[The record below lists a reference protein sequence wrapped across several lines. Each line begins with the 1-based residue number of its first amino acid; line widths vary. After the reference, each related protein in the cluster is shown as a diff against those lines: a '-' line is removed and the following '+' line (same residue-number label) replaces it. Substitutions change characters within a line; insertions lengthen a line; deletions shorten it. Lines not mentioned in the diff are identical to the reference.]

1 MTSSILTNKN
11 ITIPITNLM
20 KKRIRLFLCLV
31 LITLTATSRVLAQG
45 RTISGRV
52 IGADGNALPGVS
64 VVIKNTQRG
73 TTTNAEGGYS
83 MQNVPADATL
93 TFSFIGYV
101 SQEVAVGNRSTLD
114 VTLQSDDRSLN
125 EVVVVGY
132 GTQRKI
138 ETTGA
143 IASVKSTEL
152 VQTPVSNVAQ
162 GLQARVSGVQVSQ
175 NTGAPGGN
183 ISVRIRGTNSING
196 NSEPLYVVDGIQISN
211 SGGINDVSPLSTI
224 NPNDIESVEILKDA
238 SASAIYGSRA
248 ANGVVLITTKR
259 GKSGATRVTL
269 DSYYG
274 VQKVNKTLPVLNAAE
289 FAQLENDVFK
299 NNYYTDPASLGEGV
313 NWQNVIFRE
322 APIQSHQLSINGGSE
337 KTQMSLSA
345 NYFNQDGIIINSNFK
360 RYSFRLNVDH
370 RISDRVKVGTSM
382 LGSYVIN
389 SGVTTGN
396 QSIGDAGVVT
406 GSVLGAAVGAPPTLK
421 PYRED
426 GSIFPFGEQANG
438 QYREV
443 INPLNYT
450 AILNQT
456 AINRILSNVYG
467 EFSILKGLTYR
478 ASFNIDLQGSLRD
491 TYSPRSIVNKS
502 DLNDN
507 SGSGS
512 KTNTNNLS
520 LLHESIL
527 TYNTTFAKNHSFK
540 ATAVFATQSQT
551 YNQNQI
557 NANGFPNDAT
567 QNEALQLALTRTVS
581 TDRNKQR
588 LDSYLGRINYGYKD
602 KYFLDLTARVD
613 GSSRFGANHK
623 YGLFPA
629 ASAGWRIIEEPFMKS
644 VSWVSDLKLR
654 ASYGITGN
662 AAGISPYQSLAT
674 VSASG
679 SDYNIN
685 HTYVTGINPSGIANP
700 DLRWER
706 SAQTDI
712 GIDVGFL
719 NNRISLIADVYK
731 KTTKD
736 LLYVKT
742 LPLSSGY
749 STITGN
755 FASLENKGL
764 ELAVNARILDGPLKW
779 NVSANATF
787 NRNKLLDLDG
797 GTTQERFVTAYSV
810 LKVGSPLGL
819 FKTYVFDGINQTG
832 DAILPGYD
840 GRLGGHK
847 VKDINGDGVINS
859 ADQIITGNPN
869 PNFIYGFSTNLN
881 YQKFDF
887 SVFLAG
893 TQGNDIYNA
902 SRLSFEMPLGQR
914 NMLKGVVNRWTPT
927 NPSNQY
933 VSPMQGGRLPVTNY
947 VMEDGSYLRCKN
959 ITLGYTLPRIKGI
972 QNIRVYVSANNL
984 FTITSYS
991 GFDPEVNTYA
1001 GSNTQ
1006 IGIDNLVYPQAKS
1019 FLGGLQITL

>member
-1 MTSSILTNKN
+1 MRSILSLRTVIG
-11 ITIPITNLM
+11 IT
-20 KKRIRLFLCLV
+20 CLI
-31 LITLTATSRVLAQG
+31 LAALAGQAQSTRTLTVT
-45 RTISGRV
+45 GRV
-52 IGADGNALPGVS
+52 TDAVTHDGLPGVN
-64 VVIKNTQRG
+64 VLVKGTQQG
-73 TTTNAEGGYS
+73 TTTNAEGQYS
-83 MQNVPADATL
+83 LSVPAGSTTL
-93 TFSFIGYV
+93 TFSYIGFT
-101 SQEVAVGNRSTLD
+101 SQEVAVSNRSTID
-114 VTLQSDDRSLN
+114 ISLQSDDRSLN

-132 GTQRKI
+132 GTQRKV

-143 IASVKSTEL
+143 IASVKSAEL
-152 VQTPVSNVAQ
+152 VQTPVANVAQ

-211 SGGINDVSPLSTI
+211 GTNNSNEINSVSPLSTI

-259 GKSGATRVTL
+259 GKTGATRVTL

-274 VQKVNKTLPVLNAAE
+274 VQNVNKTLPLLNAAE
-289 FAQLENDVFK
+289 FAQVENETFK
-299 NNYYTDPASLGEGV
+299 NNYYANPASLGEGTD
-313 NWQNVIFRE
+313 WQKIIFRQ

-337 KTQMSLSA
+337 KTQLALSA

-360 RYSFRLNVDH
+360 RYSYRLNVDH
-370 RISDRVKVGTSM
+370 RISDRFKVGTSI
-382 LGSYVIN
+382 LGSYAVN
-389 SGVTTGN
+389 SGVTTGS
-396 QSIGDAGVVT
+396 QTIGDAAVVNNT
-406 GSVLGAAVGAPPTLK
+406 VLGAAIGAPPTLQ
-421 PYRED
+421 PYRTD
-426 GSIFPFGEQANG
+426 GTIFPFGEQANG

-456 AINRILSNVYG
+456 AIQRTLANLYG
-467 EFSILKGLTYR
+467 EATILNGLTYR
-478 ASFNIDLQGSLRD
+478 ASFNIDMQNSLRD
-491 TYSPRSIVNKS
+491 TYSPRSIVNRT

-507 SGSGS
+507 SGSAS
-512 KTNTNNLS
+512 KTNTNNMA

-527 TYNTTFAKNHSFK
+527 TYNHIFAQHHSFK
-540 ATAVFATQSQT
+540 ATAVFATQVEN

-567 QNEALQLALTRTVS
+567 QNEALQLAINRTVS
-581 TDRNKQR
+581 SNRTTQR

-623 YGLFPA
+623 YGVFPA
-629 ASAGWRIIEEPFMKS
+629 ASAGWRIIEESFIKS
-644 VSWVSDLKLR
+644 VSWLSDLKLR

-662 AAGISPYQSLAT
+662 AAGIDPYQSLAT
-674 VSASG
+674 VSAPNPG

-685 HTYVTGINPSGIANP
+685 HSYMIGINPSGIANP

-712 GIDVGFL
+712 GLDVGFL
-719 NNRISLIADVYK
+719 NNRVSLIFDVYQ

-797 GTTQERFVTAYSV
+797 GVTRERFVTAYSI
-810 LKVGSPLGL
+810 LQVGSPLGL

-832 DAILPGYD
+832 ETILPGY
-840 GRLGGHK
+840 GGTLGGQK
-847 VKDINGDGVINS
+847 VKDLNGDGTIS
-859 ADQIITGNPN
+859 AADQIITGNPN
-869 PNFIYGFSTNLN
+869 PKFIYGFSTNLSF
-881 YQKFDF
+881 KRFDF
-887 SVFLAG
+887 NAFLSG
-893 TQGNDIYNA
+893 SQGNDIYNA
-902 SRLSFEMPLGQR
+902 SRLSFTLPLGQR
-914 NMLKGVVNRWTPT
+914 NMLKGVINRWTPT
-927 NPSNQY
+927 NPSTEF
-933 VSPMQGGRLPVTNY
+933 PAPAQGGRLPVSNY
-947 VMEDGSYLRCKN
+947 VVEDGSYLRCKN

-984 FTITSYS
+984 FTITKYS

-1001 GSNTQ
+1001 GSNTA

-1019 FLGGLQITL
+1019 FLGGLQVTF

>member
-1 MTSSILTNKN
+1 MGQAQAPRATT
-11 ITIPITNLM
+11 IT
-20 KKRIRLFLCLV
+20 
-31 LITLTATSRVLAQG
+31 
-45 RTISGRV
+45 GRV
-52 IGADGNALPGVS
+52 TDAGTNDGLPGVN
-64 VVIKNTQRG
+64 VVVKGSQQG
-73 TTTNAEGGYS
+73 TTTNATGQYTMS
-83 MQNVPADATL
+83 VPTTNATL
-93 TFSFIGYV
+93 TFSYIGYV
-101 SQEVAVGNRSTLD
+101 PQEVAVANRSTID
-114 VTLQSDDRSLN
+114 IALQADDRSLN

-138 ETTGA
+138 ETTGS
-143 IASVKSTEL
+143 IASVKSADL

-196 NSEPLYVVDGIQISN
+196 NSEPLYIVDGIQISN
-211 SGGINDVSPLSTI
+211 GSSNSSEINNVSPLSTI

-259 GKSGATRVTL
+259 GKTGATRVTI

-274 VQKVNKTLPVLNAAE
+274 VQKVNKTLPLLNAAE
-289 FAQLENDVFK
+289 FAQVENETFK
-299 NNYYTDPASLGEGV
+299 NNYYQNPSSLGEGTD
-313 NWQNVIFRE
+313 WQKIIFRE
-322 APIQSHQLSINGGSE
+322 APIQSHQLSINGGTE
-337 KTQMSLSA
+337 KTQLALSA

-360 RYSFRLNVDH
+360 RYSYRLNVDH
-370 RISDRVKVGTSM
+370 RISDRIKIGTSI
-382 LGSYVIN
+382 LGSYAVN
-389 SGVTTGN
+389 AGVTTGS
-396 QSIGDAGVVT
+396 QTIGDAAVVT
-406 GSVLGAAVGAPPTLK
+406 NTILGAAVGAPPTLQ

-456 AINRILSNVYG
+456 AIRRTLANLYG
-467 EFSILKGLTYR
+467 DVSILKGLTYR
-478 ASFNIDLQGSLRD
+478 ASFNIDMQNSLRD
-491 TYSPRSIVNKS
+491 TYSPRSIVNRT

-507 SGSGS
+507 SGTGS
-512 KTNTNNLS
+512 KTNTNS
-520 LLHESIL
+520 MALLHESIL
-527 TYNTTFAKNHSFK
+527 TYNTTFAKDHSFK
-540 ATAVFATQSQT
+540 ATAVFGTQVEN

-567 QNEALQLALTRTVS
+567 QNEALQLALNRTVS
-581 TDRNKQR
+581 SYRSTQR
-588 LDSYLGRINYGYKD
+588 LDSYLGRINYGFKD
-602 KYFLDLTARVD
+602 KYFLDLTARID

-629 ASAGWRIIEEPFMKS
+629 VSAGWRLIEEPFIKS
-644 VSWVSDLKLR
+644 VSWLSDLKLR

-662 AAGISPYQSLAT
+662 AAGIDPYQSLAT
-674 VSASG
+674 VSAPNPG

-685 HTYVTGINPSGIANP
+685 HAYMIGINPSGIANP

-706 SAQTDI
+706 SGQTDI
-712 GIDVGFL
+712 GLDVAFL
-719 NNRISLIADVYK
+719 NNRISLIMDVYK

-749 STITGN
+749 ATITGN
-755 FASLENKGL
+755 YASLENKGL
-764 ELAVNARILDGPLKW
+764 ELAVNARILEGPLKW
-779 NVSANATF
+779 SLSANATF

-797 GTTQERFVTAYSV
+797 GTTQERFVTAYSI
-810 LKVGSPLGL
+810 LQVGSPLGL

-832 DAILPGYD
+832 ETILPGY
-840 GRLGGHK
+840 GGTLGSQK
-847 VKDINGDGVINS
+847 VKDLNGDGTISS

-869 PNFIYGFSTNLN
+869 PKFIYGFSTNLS
-881 YQKFDF
+881 YKGFDF
-887 SVFLAG
+887 SAFLSG
-893 TQGNDIYNA
+893 SQGNDIYNA
-902 SRLSFEMPLGQR
+902 SRLSFSLPLGQR

-927 NPSNQY
+927 NPSTEY
-933 VSPMQGGRLPVTNY
+933 PAPAQGGRMPVSNY
-947 VMEDGSYLRCKN
+947 VVEDGSYLRCKN
-959 ITLGYTLPRIKGI
+959 VTLGYSLPRIKGI
-972 QNIRVYVSANNL
+972 QQIRVYVSANNL
-984 FTITSYS
+984 FTITKYS

-1001 GSNTQ
+1001 GSNTS
-1006 IGIDNLVYPQAKS
+1006 IGIDNLVYPQARS
-1019 FLGGLQITL
+1019 YLGGLQITF

>member
-1 MTSSILTNKN
+1 
-11 ITIPITNLM
+11 M
-20 KKRIRLFLCLV
+20 KKIVQILVFMQLFFLGAG
-31 LITLTATSRVLAQG
+31 TDARAQAN
-45 RTISGRV
+45 TVSGRV
-52 IGADGNALPGVS
+52 IGSDGAPLPGVS
-64 VVIKNTQRG
+64 VVLKNTQRG
-73 TTTNAEGGYS
+73 TTTNTEGRYS
-83 MQNVPADATL
+83 LPNLPANAVI

-101 SQEVAVGNRSTLD
+101 SQDVTVGNRSNID
-114 VTLQSDDRSLN
+114 VTLQSDDRSLG

-152 VQTPVSNVAQ
+152 VQTPVANVAQ

-211 SGGINDVSPLSTI
+211 GSSNSSEINSVSPLSTI

-259 GKSGATRVTL
+259 GKTGATRVTL

-274 VQKVNKTLPVLNAAE
+274 VQNVAKKLDVLNAAE
-289 FAQLENDVFK
+289 FAQVENETFK
-299 NNYYTDPASLGEGV
+299 NNYYANPSSLGEGTD
-313 NWQNVIFRE
+313 WQNIIFRQ

-337 KTQMSLSA
+337 KTQMALSA

-370 RISDRVKVGTSM
+370 RISDRVKVGTSI
-382 LGSYVIN
+382 LGSYATN

-396 QSIGDAGVVT
+396 QNIGDAGVVT
-406 GSVLGAAVGAPPTLK
+406 GTVLGAAIGAPPTLK

-426 GSIFPFGEQANG
+426 GTIFPFGEQANG

-456 AINRILSNVYG
+456 AIRRTLANIYG
-467 EFSILKGLTYR
+467 DVTILKGLTYR
-478 ASFNIDLQGSLRD
+478 ASFNIDMQSTLRD

-507 SGSGS
+507 SGAGS
-512 KTNTNNLS
+512 KTNTNNLA

-527 TYNTTFAKNHSFK
+527 TYNTTFAKDHSLKF
-540 ATAVFATQSQT
+540 TGVFASQSEN

-557 NANGFPNDAT
+557 NATGFPNDAT
-567 QNEALQLALTRTVS
+567 QNEALQLALNRTVTS
-581 TDRNKQR
+581 NRTTQR
-588 LDSYLGRINYGYKD
+588 LDSYLGRINYGFKD
-602 KYFLDLTARVD
+602 RYFLDLTARVD

-623 YGLFPA
+623 YGVFPA
-629 ASAGWRIIEEPFMKS
+629 VSAGWRIIEEPFIKS
-644 VSWVSDLKLR
+644 VNWISDLKLR

-662 AAGISPYQSLAT
+662 AAGIDPYQSLAT

-685 HTYVTGINPSGIANP
+685 HTFVTGINPSGIANP

-706 SAQTDI
+706 SAQTNI
-712 GIDVGFL
+712 GLDLGIL
-719 NNRISLIADVYK
+719 NNRVSFIVDVYK
-731 KTTKD
+731 KTTRD

-749 STITGN
+749 RDITGN
-755 FASLENKGL
+755 FAALENKGL
-764 ELAVNARILDGPLKW
+764 ELATNARILDGPLKW

-787 NRNKLLDLDG
+787 NRNKVLDLDG
-797 GTTQERFVTAYSV
+797 GTTQERFVTTYTV
-810 LKVGSPLGL
+810 LQVGSPLGL
-819 FKTYVFDGINQTG
+819 FKTYVFDGVNQTG
-832 DAILPGYD
+832 ETILPGY
-840 GRLGGHK
+840 GGTLGSQK
-847 VKDINGDGVINS
+847 VKDLNGDGTIS
-859 ADQIITGNPN
+859 AADQIITGNPN
-869 PNFIYGFSTNLN
+869 PNFIYGFSTNLSFKN
-881 YQKFDF
+881 FDF
-887 SVFLAG
+887 SAFLSG
-893 TQGNDIYNA
+893 SQGNDIYNA
-902 SRLSFEMPLGQR
+902 SRLSFSQPLGQR
-914 NMLKGVVNRWTPT
+914 NMLQGVVNRWTPT
-927 NPSNQY
+927 NPSNEF
-933 VSPMQGGRLPVTNY
+933 PAPAQGSRMPISNY
-947 VMEDGSYLRCKN
+947 VVEDGSYLRCKN
-959 ITLGYTLPRIKGI
+959 VTLGYTLPRIKGI

-984 FTITSYS
+984 FTLTSYS

>member
-1 MTSSILTNKN
+1 MLVTLAGYTQSS
-11 ITIPITNLM
+11 
-20 KKRIRLFLCLV
+20 
-31 LITLTATSRVLAQG
+31 
-45 RTISGRV
+45 RTTTVSGRV
-52 IGADGNALPGVS
+52 TDATTNGGLPGVN
-64 VVIKNTQRG
+64 VLVKGTQQG
-73 TTTNAEGGYS
+73 TTTNANGQYS
-83 MQNVPADATL
+83 LTVPSGTATL
-93 TFSFIGYV
+93 TFSYIGFV
-101 SQEVAVGNRSTLD
+101 PQEVAIANRSTVD
-114 VTLQSDDRSLN
+114 ITLQSDDRSLN

-132 GTQRKI
+132 GTQRKV

-143 IASVKSTEL
+143 IASVKSAEL
-152 VQTPVSNVAQ
+152 VQTPVANVAQ
-162 GLQARVSGVQVSQ
+162 GLQARVAGVQVSQ

-211 SGGINDVSPLSTI
+211 GSNNSSEINNVSPLSTI

-259 GKSGATRVTL
+259 GKTGATRVTL

-274 VQKVNKTLPVLNAAE
+274 VQKVNKTLDLLNAAE
-289 FAQLENDVFK
+289 FAQVENETFK
-299 NNYYTDPASLGEGV
+299 NNYYPNPASLGEGTD
-313 NWQNVIFRE
+313 WQKIIFRE

-337 KTQMSLSA
+337 KTQLALSA

-360 RYSFRLNVDH
+360 RYSYRLNVDH
-370 RISDRVKVGTSM
+370 RISDRVKIGTSI
-382 LGSYVIN
+382 LGSYVVN

-406 GSVLGAAVGAPPTLK
+406 GSVLGAAVGAPPTLQ
-421 PYRED
+421 PYRTD
-426 GSIFPFGEQANG
+426 GTIFPFGEQANG

-456 AINRILSNVYG
+456 AIRRTLANIYG
-467 EFSILKGLTYR
+467 EANLLKGLTYR
-478 ASFNIDLQGSLRD
+478 ASFNVDMQNSIRD

-512 KTNTNNLS
+512 KTNANNLA

-527 TYNTTFAKNHSFK
+527 TYNHTFAQVHSFK
-540 ATAVFATQSQT
+540 ATAVFATQVEN
-551 YNQNQI
+551 YNQNII
-557 NANGFPNDAT
+557 NATGFPNDAT
-567 QNEALQLALTRTVS
+567 QNEAVQLALNRTVS
-581 TDRNKQR
+581 SFRSTQR
-588 LDSYLGRINYGYKD
+588 LDSYLGRINYGFKD

-629 ASAGWRIIEEPFMKS
+629 ASAGWRIIEEPFVKS
-644 VSWVSDLKLR
+644 VSWLSDLKLR

-662 AAGISPYQSLAT
+662 AAGIDPYQSLAT

-685 HTYVTGINPSGIANP
+685 HAYATGINPSGIANP

-706 SAQTDI
+706 SAQADI
-712 GIDVGFL
+712 GLDVGFL
-719 NNRISLIADVYK
+719 NNRISLIMDVYQ

-749 STITGN
+749 GTIVGN
-755 FASLENKGL
+755 YASLENKGL

-779 NVSANATF
+779 SVSGNMTF

-797 GTTQERFVTAYSV
+797 GTTQERFVTSYSV
-810 LKVGSPLGL
+810 LQVGSPLGL
-819 FKTYVFDGINQTG
+819 FKTYVFDGVNQTG
-832 DAILPGYD
+832 EAILPGY
-840 GRLGGHK
+840 GGTLGSQK
-847 VKDINGDGVINS
+847 VKDINGDGTIS
-859 ADQIITGNPN
+859 AADQIITGNPN
-869 PNFIYGFSTNLN
+869 PNFIYGFSTNLSF
-881 YQKFDF
+881 KGFDF
-887 SVFLAG
+887 SAFLSG
-893 TQGNDIYNA
+893 SQGNDIYNA
-902 SRLSFEMPLGQR
+902 SRLSFTLPLGQR

-927 NPSNQY
+927 NPSTEY
-933 VSPMQGGRLPVTNY
+933 PAPAQGGRMPVSNY
-947 VMEDGSYLRCKN
+947 VVEDGSYLRCKN
-959 ITLGYTLPRIKGI
+959 VTLGYSLPRIKGI
-972 QNIRVYVSANNL
+972 QQIRVYVSANNL
-984 FTITSYS
+984 FTITKYS

-1001 GSNTQ
+1001 GSNTA

-1019 FLGGLQITL
+1019 FLGGLQVTF

>member
-1 MTSSILTNKN
+1 
-11 ITIPITNLM
+11 M

-31 LITLTATSRVLAQG
+31 LIALTATARVMAQG
-45 RTISGRV
+45 RTVSGRV
-52 IGADGNALPGVS
+52 VGADGNALPGVS
-64 VVIKNTQRG
+64 VILKNTQRG
-73 TTTNAEGGYS
+73 TTTNAEGRYS
-83 MQNVPADATL
+83 LPNLPADATL

-101 SQEVAVGNRSTLD
+101 SQDVAIGNRTTLD

-132 GTQRKI
+132 GTQRKV

-152 VQTPVSNVAQ
+152 VQTPVANVAQ

-211 SGGINDVSPLSTI
+211 GSNNSSEINSVSPLSTI

-259 GKSGATRVTL
+259 GKTGATRVTL

-274 VQKVNKTLPVLNAAE
+274 VQNVNKKLDVLNAAE
-289 FAQLENDVFK
+289 FAQVENETFK
-299 NNYYTDPASLGEGV
+299 NNYYANPSSLGEGTD
-313 NWQNVIFRE
+313 WQSIIFRQ

-337 KTQMSLSA
+337 KTQMALSA

-370 RISDRVKVGTSM
+370 RISDRVKVGTSI
-382 LGSYVIN
+382 LGTYAVN

-406 GSVLGAAVGAPPTLK
+406 GTVLGAAIGAPPTLK

-450 AILNQT
+450 EILNQT
-456 AINRILSNVYG
+456 AIRRTLANMYAD
-467 EFSILKGLTYR
+467 FSILKGLTYR
-478 ASFNIDLQGSLRD
+478 ASFNIDMQSALRD

-507 SGSGS
+507 SGNAS
-512 KTNTNNLS
+512 KTNTNNLA

-527 TYNTTFAKNHSFK
+527 TYSTTFAKDHSLKF
-540 ATAVFATQSQT
+540 TGVFATQSEN

-557 NANGFPNDAT
+557 NATGFPNDAT
-567 QNEALQLALTRTVS
+567 KNDALQLALNRTVS
-581 TDRNKQR
+581 SDRNKQR
-588 LDSYLGRINYGYKD
+588 LDSYLGRINYGFKD
-602 KYFLDLTARVD
+602 RYFLDLTARID

-629 ASAGWRIIEEPFMKS
+629 ISAGWRIIEEPFMKS

-654 ASYGITGN
+654 ASHGITGN
-662 AAGISPYQSLAT
+662 AAGIAPYQSLAT
-674 VSASG
+674 VSAPNPG

-685 HTYVTGINPSGIANP
+685 HTYMIGINPSGIANP

-706 SAQTDI
+706 SAQTNI
-712 GIDVGFL
+712 GLDLGIL
-719 NNRISLIADVYK
+719 NNRISFIVDVYK
-731 KTTKD
+731 KTTRD
-736 LLYVKT
+736 LLYIKT

-755 FASLENKGL
+755 FAALENKGL
-764 ELAVNARILDGPLKW
+764 ELAANARILDGALKW

-787 NRNKLLDLDG
+787 NRNKVLDLDG
-797 GTTQERFVTAYSV
+797 GTTQERFVTTYSV
-810 LKVGSPLGL
+810 LQVGSPLGL
-819 FKTYVFDGINQTG
+819 FKTYVFDGVNQTG
-832 DAILPGYD
+832 ETVLPGY
-840 GRLGGHK
+840 GGTVGSQK
-847 VKDINGDGVINS
+847 VKDLNGDGTITA

-869 PNFIYGFSTNLN
+869 PNFIYGFSTNLSF
-881 YQKFDF
+881 KRFDF
-887 SVFLAG
+887 NAFLSG
-893 TQGNDIYNA
+893 SQGNDIYNA
-902 SRLSFEMPLGQR
+902 SRLSFTMPLGQR
-914 NMLKGVVNRWTPT
+914 NMLQGVVNRWTPT
-927 NPSNQY
+927 NPNNEY
-933 VSPMQGGRLPVTNY
+933 PAPAQGGRMPISNY
-947 VMEDGSYLRCKN
+947 VVEDGSYLRCKN
-959 ITLGYTLPRIKGI
+959 ITLGYTLPRIKGV

-984 FTITSYS
+984 FTITNYS